1 MTPWSPFGAVGI
13 FMKLLSPKFILLA
26 EDDANVREISTL
38 ILEKEGHHVEG
49 VANGSIALERL
60 LRDMSFD
67 LLFSDISMPGGIDGI
82 QLARRSQG
90 AFPTLQIILA
100 SGHAKGSFTDFP
112 EGLRFLPKPY
122 DRQSL
127 LAAVSEAFP

>member
-1 MTPWSPFGAVGI
+1 
-13 FMKLLSPKFILLA
+13 
-26 EDDANVREISTL
+26 
-38 ILEKEGHHVEG
+38 
-49 VANGSIALERL
+49 
-60 LRDMSFD
+60 MSFD

-90 AFPTLQIILA
+90 VFPALQIILA
-100 SGHAKGSFTDFP
+100 SGHARGSFTDFP

-127 LAAVSEAFP
+127 LAAVSEAFA